1 MKASVTRAAHL
12 IAVAGASQTRRAIVD
27 CSARGAGL
35 QACVADW
42 FRSVERTVRITQAF
56 HARPRGLGVAPG
68 SLARC

>member
-35 QACVADW
+35 RARVTDW
-42 FRSVERTVRITQAF
+42 FRSVERAVLITQAF
-56 HARPRGLGVAPG
+56 YARLGGFCVALRT
-68 SLARC
+68 LAGV